1 MGTTFVA
8 QLLLILII
16 KESNGLPTSP
26 TNITSEDPD
35 VIKASVLPQAFS
47 KKSHD
52 EPRFIPKSYVI
63 PNNQPF
69 AYMDARNSFEQLTE
83 EEQLYAHY
91 LSK

>member
-1 MGTTFVA
+1 MGTFFA
-8 QLLLILII
+8 QLLMILII
-16 KESNGLPTSP
+16 KESNGLPTSSP

-47 KKSHD
+47 KKSND

-83 EEQLYAHY
+83 KEQLYAHY